1 MHQHHHPEHYH
12 HTLDFGH
19 VSRLF
24 IWGIVLNIIF
34 VIAEFGAG
42 FFSNSLALISDAGHN
57 LSDVATLALA
67 LGAFRFMTFKATKKF
82 TYGFR
87 KVSVLVALV
96 NAILLLFVVGGI
108 AYKSVERFLSPQPI
122 ESVLVIWVAC
132 AGIVINFL
140 SAMLFYRNKEEDLN
154 IKGAYLHLMADA
166 LVSIGVV
173 ISGIVIA
180 YTRWYWIDPLTS
192 LLIVVVLIVS
202 LTRLLRDSVSISLD
216 AVPGNIEIDTIRK
229 IALNL
234 PGIID
239 IHHIHVWAL
248 STSENALTAHLLLN
262 ESVSNE
268 EISTTKNKFKKELAQ
283 LGIQHVTVETETS
296 VCQDDHCH

>member
-1 MHQHHHPEHYH
+1 MHHHHQGDH
-12 HTLDFGH
+12 HHHALDFGQ

-24 IWGIVLNIIF
+24 IWGIVLNVIF
-34 VIAEFGAG
+34 VIIEFGAG
-42 FFSNSLALISDAGHN
+42 YLSNSLALISDAGHN

-67 LGAFRFMTFKATKKF
+67 LGAFRFMTVKATKKF

-87 KVSVLVALV
+87 KVSVLIALI
-96 NAILLLFVVGGI
+96 NAILLLLVVVGI

-122 ESVLVIWVAC
+122 ESEMVIWVAC
-132 AGIVINFL
+132 VGIVINFL
-140 SAMLFYRNKEEDLN
+140 SGMLFYRNKENDLN

-166 LVSIGVV
+166 LVSVGVV
-173 ISGIVIA
+173 VSAIIIT
-180 YTRWYWIDPLTS
+180 YTQWYWIDPLTS
-192 LLIVVVLIVS
+192 LLIVMVLIAGLVS
-202 LTRLLRDSVSISLD
+202 LLRDSVSISLD

-234 PGIID
+234 PGIRD

-248 STSENALTAHLLLN
+248 STSENALTAHLLLH

-268 EISTTKNKFKKELAQ
+268 EISTTKSSFKKELAR
-283 LGIQHVTVETETS
+283 LGIQHVTIETETT

>member
-1 MHQHHHPEHYH
+1 MS
-12 HTLDFGH
+12 
-19 VSRLF
+19 V
-24 IWGIVLNIIF
+24 
-34 VIAEFGAG
+34 
-42 FFSNSLALISDAGHN
+42 
-57 LSDVATLALA
+57 
-67 LGAFRFMTFKATKKF
+67 KATKKF

-87 KVSVLVALV
+87 KASVLIALI
-96 NAILLLFVVGGI
+96 NAILLLLVVIGI

-132 AGIVINFL
+132 VGIVINFL
-140 SAMLFYRNKEEDLN
+140 SAMLFYRNKEKDLN

-173 ISGIVIA
+173 VSAVVIS
-180 YTRWYWIDPLTS
+180 YTQWYWIDPLTS
-192 LLIVVVLIVS
+192 LVIVVVLIVS
-202 LTRLLRDSVSISLD
+202 LVSLLRESVSISLD

-234 PGIID
+234 SGIRD

-248 STSENALTAHLLLN
+248 STSENALTAHLLLD

-268 EISTTKNKFKKELAQ
+268 QISITKSSFKKELAR
-283 LGIQHVTVETETS
+283 LGIQHVTIETETS